1 MTDYWLVPLLF
12 ANPPV
17 FSLCFFRDVYVTA
30 IVRVILIVVIWG
42 VCILLS
48 QFIFIV
54 IVVVVVVVGK
64 LVRLIVLLGLA
75 LVLLGVT
82 LNIL

>member
-12 ANPPV
+12 ASPPV
-17 FSLCFFRDVYVTA
+17 FSLCFFRDVYVTV
-30 IVRVILIVVIWG
+30 IVCVILIVVIWG

-48 QFIFIV
+48 QFIF

-82 LNIL
+82 LNNL

>member
-12 ANPPV
+12 ASPPV
-17 FSLCFFRDVYVTA
+17 FSLCFFRDVYVTV
-30 IVRVILIVVIWG
+30 IVCVILIVVIWG

-48 QFIFIV
+48 QFIFI
-54 IVVVVVVVGK
+54 VVVVVVGK

-75 LVLLGVT
+75 LVLLGGT
-82 LNIL
+82 LNNL